1 MESLNIEITESQYLI
16 RLKRAD
22 FDLNNLYL
30 LLKNLGAETPSSRNG
45 NTSVNEQGMIKERTI
60 DADIGERFDHL
71 QDK

>member
-30 LLKNLGAETPSSRNG
+30 LLKGLGAETPPSRNE
-45 NTSVNEQGMIKERTI
+45 NITSSEHGMIKERNI
-60 DADIGERFDHL
+60 DADLGERFDHL